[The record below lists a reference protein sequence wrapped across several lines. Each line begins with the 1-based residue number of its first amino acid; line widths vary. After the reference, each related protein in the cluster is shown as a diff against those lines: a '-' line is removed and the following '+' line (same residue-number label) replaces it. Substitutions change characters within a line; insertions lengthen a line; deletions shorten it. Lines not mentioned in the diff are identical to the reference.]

1 MRYLIICLFSL
12 LSPYLAL
19 ADETHIEQARE
30 TLKNYGLSHCI
41 LKPFNEHSA
50 LEKDIALSAN
60 AYSLMGKGMHS
71 ILQNEDTL
79 QVLHDPY
86 KETRNYV
93 LTAYEETPSNSK
105 YSNEKV
111 VFLACLKVYNSEAF
125 SRFIKTQDAYIPSI
139 KVKGSQP
146 SAAPTG

>member
-19 ADETHIEQARE
+19 ADETHIEQARQ

-41 LKPFNEHSA
+41 LKPFNEHSL

-60 AYSLMGKGMHS
+60 AYTFTGKGMHT

-93 LTAYEETPSNSK
+93 LTAYEQIPSNSK

-139 KVKGSQP
+139 KVKRSQP

>member
-1 MRYLIICLFSL
+1 MRYLIICLLSL

-19 ADETHIEQARE
+19 ADETHIEQARQ

-41 LKPFNEHSA
+41 LKPFKERSA

-60 AYSLMGKGMHS
+60 AYSFMGKGMHT

-86 KETRNYV
+86 EETRNYV
-93 LTAYEETPSNSK
+93 LTAYEQTPSNSK

-111 VFLACLKVYNSEAF
+111 VFPGCLQVYNSEAF
-125 SRFIKTQDAYIPSI
+125 NSFIKTQDAYISDRRVDI
-139 KVKGSQP
+139 H
-146 SAAPTG
+146 

>member
-1 MRYLIICLFSL
+1 MRYLIICLLSL
-12 LSPYLAL
+12 LGPQLVL
-19 ADETHIEQARE
+19 ADAPSIEQARQ

-41 LKPFNEHSA
+41 LKPFNERST

-60 AYSLMGKGMHS
+60 AYSSIGKGMHS

-86 KETRNYV
+86 KETRNHV
-93 LTAYEETPSNSK
+93 LAAYEQTPSNSK

-111 VFLACLKVYNSEAF
+111 VFLACLKIYNSEAF
-125 SRFIKTQDAYIPSI
+125 NRFIKTQDAYIPPI
-139 KVKGSQP
+139 KVKRSQP
-146 SAAPTG
+146 SAAPTE

>member
-1 MRYLIICLFSL
+1 
-12 LSPYLAL
+12 LSRR
-19 ADETHIEQARE
+19 Q

-41 LKPFNEHSA
+41 LKPFNERSA

-60 AYSLMGKGMHS
+60 AYSVMGKGMHS

-93 LTAYEETPSNSK
+93 LAAYEQTPSNSK

-111 VFLACLKVYNSEAF
+111 VFFGCMKVYNSEAF
-125 SRFIKTQDAYIPSI
+125 NRFIKTQDAYIPD
-139 KVKGSQP
+139 
-146 SAAPTG
+146 

>member
-19 ADETHIEQARE
+19 ADETHIEQARQ

-41 LKPFNEHSA
+41 LKPFNERSA

-60 AYSLMGKGMHS
+60 AYSFMGKGMHTT
-71 ILQNEDTL
+71 LQNEDTL

-93 LTAYEETPSNSK
+93 LTAYEQTPSNSK

-125 SRFIKTQDAYIPSI
+125 NSFINSQDAYIPD
-139 KVKGSQP
+139 
-146 SAAPTG
+146 